1 MKISLLGI
9 SGGELGLGHHSISF
23 LVDDELLIDA
33 GGLLHAMDLESLLK
47 IDTLLVSHSHIDH
60 VKDMLLWGDLI
71 FGMRKPIQTYGA
83 TDTLDAVKK
92 HLFNWVI
99 WPDFSA
105 IPTPEAPIFKFNR
118 FTRGD
123 SFEEGKYKVQTVEVN
138 HTVPSSAFIVEKDGS
153 SFVYSSDTTTTDKLW
168 EEVNKKENLKA
179 IFLEISFPNK
189 MQAVADMSKHYSPA
203 TLAEDLKK
211 IKVDVPIYLYHIKP
225 SYYDDV
231 VKEVEALGDSRV
243 RIAKTGEIV
252 EI

>member
-23 LVDDELLIDA
+23 LVDDRLLIDA

-47 IDTLLVSHSHIDH
+47 IDTLLISHSHIDH

-71 FGMRKPIQTYGA
+71 FGMRSPVQTYGA
-83 TDTLDAVKK
+83 EDTLGAVKS

-105 IPTPEAPIFKFNR
+105 IPTPEAPIFKFNH
-118 FTRGD
+118 FQRGD
-123 SFEEGKYKVQTVEVN
+123 FIDAGDYKVQTVEVN
-138 HTVPSSAFIVEKDGS
+138 HTVPSTAFIIEKDNK
-153 SFVYSSDTTTTDKLW
+153 SFVYSSDTTNTDKLW
-168 EEVNKKENLKA
+168 EEVNKRDNLKA

-189 MQAVADMSKHYSPA
+189 MQVVADMSKHYSPA
-203 TLAEDLKK
+203 TLAIDLKK

-225 SYYDDV
+225 SYYDEV
-231 VKEVEALGDSRV
+231 VKEVEAIGDKRV
-243 RIAKTGEIV
+243 VIAKTGQIV